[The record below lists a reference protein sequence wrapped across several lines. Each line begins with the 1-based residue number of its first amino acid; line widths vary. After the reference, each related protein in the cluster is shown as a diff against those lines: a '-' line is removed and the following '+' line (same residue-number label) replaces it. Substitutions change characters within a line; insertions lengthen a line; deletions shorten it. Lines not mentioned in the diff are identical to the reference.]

1 MKVLVD
7 MNLSPLWVGF
17 LISQGVEAVHWST
30 VGNPKAPDTT
40 LMDWARAN
48 GHSVLTHDLDFSAL
62 IALAGSSGPS
72 VVHVRS
78 QGILPAQIGTT
89 VVEVLRAQQESL
101 ASGAIVTIDD
111 AAARVRILPVRRV
124 KPGVE

>member
-1 MKVLVD
+1 

-17 LISQGVEAVHWST
+17 LIEHGVEAVHWST
-30 VGNPKAPDTT
+30 VGNAKAPDTV
-40 LMDWARAN
+40 LMDWAREH
-48 GHSVLTHDLDFSAL
+48 GHLVLTHDLDFSAL
-62 IALAGSSGPS
+62 IAVAGLSGPS

-89 VVEVLRAQQESL
+89 VVDVLRAHHQSL
-101 ASGAIVTIDD
+101 ASGAIITIDD

-124 KPGVE
+124 KPGKG